1 MQKAFDTG
9 ARHFHFIWQG
19 GEPTLMGLDF
29 FRDVARLQKAFAEP
43 GQVVENALQTNG
55 ILLDD
60 QWCSFLADEGNWL
73 VGISLDGPEEIHDH
87 YRFFHNRTGTF
98 AQVMGAIERLRNHGV
113 LFNILTL
120 LTDKNIH
127 HPDEL
132 WNFFMKNRFTHL
144 QFVNC
149 FEWDHETYG
158 LTDFSVKGK
167 EVGKFYC
174 TIFDRWMKEGIP
186 KVSVRLFEDLLIY
199 HFHRRHV
206 SCCFMGSCESY
217 LVVEHNGDIYP
228 CDFFVYPYWKLGNI
242 ISDEINELIE
252 APCRKDFAAM
262 KGELPEACRSCS
274 LLQFCNGDCTKF
286 RQGRDGGY
294 GETSAYCESLKM
306 LVSHMEPHLGE
317 IAAYVQGGAGADA
330 GRNDPCPCGSG
341 KKFKKCCGA

>member
-1 MQKAFDTG
+1 MFWNKEIETIDRKDLEKLQL
-9 ARHFHFIWQG
+9 
-19 GEPTLMGLDF
+19 E
-29 FRDVARLQKAFAEP
+29 RLQKALAEP

-87 YRFFHNRTGTF
+87 YRFFHNRTGSF
-98 AQVMGAIERLRNHGV
+98 SQVMASIERLRSHGV

-132 WNFFMKNRFTHL
+132 WNFFSR
-144 QFVNC
+144 
-149 FEWDHETYG
+149 
-158 LTDFSVKGK
+158 TDFSVKGS

-174 TIFDRWMKEGIP
+174 AILDRWMKEGIP

-217 LVVEHNGDIYP
+217 LVVEHNGDVYP
-228 CDFFVYPYWKLGNI
+228 CDFFVYPDWKLGSI
-242 ISDEINELIE
+242 ISNEINDLIE
-252 APCRKDFAAM
+252 APRRKDFAAM
-262 KGELPEACRSCS
+262 KGELPEACRSCR

-294 GETSAYCESLKM
+294 SEMSAYCESLKM
-306 LVSHMEPHLGE
+306 LVAHMEPHLGE
-317 IAAYVQGGAGADA
+317 IGAYVQGSAGGET

-341 KKFKKCCGA
+341 KKYKKCCGA